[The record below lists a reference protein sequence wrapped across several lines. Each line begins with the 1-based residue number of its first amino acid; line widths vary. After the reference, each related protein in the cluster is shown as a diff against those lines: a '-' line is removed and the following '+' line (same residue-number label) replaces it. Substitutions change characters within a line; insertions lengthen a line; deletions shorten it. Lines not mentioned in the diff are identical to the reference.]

1 MYQALYRKYRP
12 KNFDNIVGQDV
23 VIKTLKN
30 SIINNKI
37 SHAYMFFG
45 PRGIGKT
52 SIAKIFSRALNCLNT
67 NDGNPCEKC
76 ENCIISKEKE
86 CIDIIEIDAASN
98 NGVDEIREIK
108 SKVNLVPSELKYKVY
123 IIDEVHML
131 TQGAFNALL
140 KTLEEPPKHVIFILA
155 TTDPQKVSDTI
166 ISRCQCFSFKKI
178 SEQQNYKRLKDISI
192 SEKIE
197 ITDDT
202 LLEIAKYSEGG
213 LRDSIGMLDKLSAYK
228 NQKIEIQDFYDI
240 NDMISEKEIEELCD
254 SIIAKN
260 NQKFIKLIQ
269 NYNDCG
275 KNIIQ
280 IANQLLLFLKKIVV
294 NFYLNKVKKIDIDI
308 YQNLVNIINEKM
320 FDLKKTSN
328 PYTFFEIM
336 ILKFINS
343 SSKIISREIILKE
356 KNLGNNLETT
366 EKEEKIIEE
375 ESKNSKEIDSNKI
388 DSLEKLNSKI
398 KIEKDNLNNDFNK
411 LKNLEEIMNIRIN
424 NILATAE
431 KEEKNEDSKK
441 IELLNDYVFDSNI
454 GYIASE
460 ILNGKLR
467 ASSKDGLIISYEYK
481 SVVEQNLLDLS
492 KIEMK
497 YNELTNS
504 NKRIAFTT
512 DENWNLVKKQYI
524 EFTKAGNKYTIK
536 EEPKYD
542 EEKSKKKSKDN
553 NSKFQD
559 FGDIVELN

>member
-213 LRDSIGMLDKLSAYK
+213 LRDSIGM
-228 NQKIEIQDFYDI
+228 
-240 NDMISEKEIEELCD
+240 
-254 SIIAKN
+254 
-260 NQKFIKLIQ
+260 
-269 NYNDCG
+269 
-275 KNIIQ
+275 
-280 IANQLLLFLKKIVV
+280 
-294 NFYLNKVKKIDIDI
+294 
-308 YQNLVNIINEKM
+308 
-320 FDLKKTSN
+320 
-328 PYTFFEIM
+328 
-336 ILKFINS
+336 
-343 SSKIISREIILKE
+343 
-356 KNLGNNLETT
+356 
-366 EKEEKIIEE
+366 
-375 ESKNSKEIDSNKI
+375 
-388 DSLEKLNSKI
+388 
-398 KIEKDNLNNDFNK
+398 
-411 LKNLEEIMNIRIN
+411 
-424 NILATAE
+424 
-431 KEEKNEDSKK
+431 
-441 IELLNDYVFDSNI
+441 
-454 GYIASE
+454 
-460 ILNGKLR
+460 
-467 ASSKDGLIISYEYK
+467 
-481 SVVEQNLLDLS
+481 
-492 KIEMK
+492 
-497 YNELTNS
+497 
-504 NKRIAFTT
+504 
-512 DENWNLVKKQYI
+512 
-524 EFTKAGNKYTIK
+524 
-536 EEPKYD
+536 
-542 EEKSKKKSKDN
+542 
-553 NSKFQD
+553 
-559 FGDIVELN
+559 